1 MIARGDLA
9 VEVAMEKLPTIQKD
23 IIKLCIERSRPVIVA
38 TQLMDSMIN
47 NPSPTRA
54 EITDVANA
62 VFAVATQLTF
72 STGNII
78 TVDGGRLLK

>member
-9 VEVAMEKLPTIQKD
+9 VEMAMEKLPTLQKD
-23 IIKLCIERSRPVIVA
+23 IIRLCIDRSRPVIVA

-54 EITDVANA
+54 EITDCC
-62 VFAVATQLTF
+62 QC
-72 STGNII
+72 SI
-78 TVDGGRLLK
+78 GRS